1 MNIILHIPFSLPS
14 IDLKITEIQ
23 ELLYFIDEENK
34 TKWFLVAWSEL
45 HSYLIVKQKL
55 NSNSMFMMPL

>member
-1 MNIILHIPFSLPS
+1 MNIIPHILFSLPS

-34 TKWFLVAWSEL
+34 AK
-45 HSYLIVKQKL
+45 
-55 NSNSMFMMPL
+55 

>member
-1 MNIILHIPFSLPS
+1 MNIILHIPFSLTS

-34 TKWFLVAWSEL
+34 AK
-45 HSYLIVKQKL
+45 
-55 NSNSMFMMPL
+55 